1 MSLKNL
7 IPTWFDEIATSGDDE
22 TKIENIA
29 KIKQY
34 FLDQKD
40 PLLEI
45 TYFKEL
51 LSYSSDINNDVRES
65 VADFIEEAGNKF
77 QEKIPDLLPP
87 LSRLVSDPVPRVS
100 KRGIR
105 ASSWVLKTAYRWIVD
120 AFKVKTTEEIQEV
133 WNHLN
138 FLKSQIINM
147 VESDNEGVRMQSI
160 KFIENVIL
168 FQTYLDPETPKSPSD
183 FSLNDMLF
191 TLEGT
196 CCRNL
201 EEEACKL
208 VDTLINYLKSSFITS
223 IYLITSMGTLGQ
235 IAKLRPKFSAQVFE
249 AIIRLKKNF
258 PPTLSASQIIGI
270 KKESMRLLKILT
282 NNVKIKQES
291 RDNFNSPVKRLLEQP
306 KVESG
311 WKKLKLLQE
320 DEISDDL
327 IAKNFTVN
335 TAVEMVID
343 AIAHVP
349 SNMTPEEFTKK
360 NPGFSVS
367 ADPEIQRRVIA
378 KSLATQLKQSN
389 ELQLVKIND
398 KINSEFIKFKSMKN
412 IASLSSADKQK
423 MLLRSIDRIISYENS
438 ILTGQHVSNKI
449 KILIRMATI
458 NAEIKKLLL
467 IYVSEDVKN
476 KMDLALSLVYEEYAL
491 NHGFKRKI
499 ITSTTEAPFQAYNH
513 LLSTI
518 VKIIESHPDRE
529 VLLTRFYLAVP
540 VISKEMIRFL
550 TTKTPPE
557 TLTLLKELVFRRT
570 TNKLEFLKILL
581 GLTTHQDSSISDP
594 AVDIISGLY
603 NHDELRQSI
612 SEYLKANLE
621 FLKLKNP
628 PEVLLRKNLD
638 RKMEHRWA
646 NSMVQ
651 SCLKLYQAL
660 LKEDKSLIYQLIK
673 IYPLM
678 TMDVKTSVKKLMERS
693 IRCFGANSPEL
704 LRIVETCPEGAESL
718 VTRFVHTLTE
728 NRIPSSELVEKM
740 QRIYETR
747 SLNVVF
753 LIPIVRGLSRE
764 QVFSVLPKLITRNTL
779 ITKEVIKRLFFV
791 GEYTEFLI
799 TPVEFMITVHNFKK
813 DVTDLKT
820 IMICIS
826 MCLAEKKIFTQQ
838 VLQIVIS
845 CLLNQTSLPI
855 TLMRTVMQILSQ
867 YPEMEKFVLSVL
879 QKLILKK
886 VWELPKLWQGF
897 AKCCEMLKK
906 KSFAIIHQLPQESI
920 DNLFKIVPGLK
931 NNYID
936 YLKPNSNFQRDNNN
950 EICSSKAVPFVSI
963 V

>member
-1 MSLKNL
+1 MSSLKNL

-40 PLLEI
+40 PRLEI
-45 TYFKEL
+45 AYFQEL

-65 VADFIEEAGNKF
+65 IADFIEEAAGNKF

-87 LSRLVSDPVPRVS
+87 LSRLVSDPVPKVS

-105 ASSWVLKTAYRWIVD
+105 ASSWVLKAAYRWIVD
-120 AFKVKTTEEIQEV
+120 ASKVKITKEIQEV

-147 VESDNEGVRMQSI
+147 VESENEGVRMQAI
-160 KFIENVIL
+160 KFIENVVL
-168 FQTYLDPETPKSPSD
+168 FQTYLDPETPKSQSD

-201 EEEACKL
+201 EEEACRL
-208 VDTLINYLKSSFITS
+208 VETMINYLQSSFITS
-223 IYLITSMGTLGQ
+223 IYLITSMGALGQ
-235 IAKLRPKFSAQVFE
+235 IAKLRPKFTAQVIE
-249 AIIRLKKNF
+249 AIIRLRKDL
-258 PPTLSASQIIGI
+258 PPTLSASQIVGI
-270 KKESMRLLKILT
+270 KKESMRLIKILT
-282 NNVKIKQES
+282 SNVKIKQEP
-291 RDNFNSPVKRLLEQP
+291 RDNCNSPVKRPLEQP
-306 KVESG
+306 KVDSR
-311 WKKLKLLQE
+311 WKKLKLLQK

-327 IAKNFTVN
+327 IVKNLTVN
-335 TAVEMVID
+335 TEMVID
-343 AIAHVP
+343 AIARVP
-349 SNMTPEEFTKK
+349 GNITPEEFEKK
-360 NPGFSVS
+360 NSGFSVS
-367 ADPEIQRRVIA
+367 ADPEIKRRVIA
-378 KSLATQLKQSN
+378 KSLVMTQLKQSN
-389 ELQLVKIND
+389 ELHND
-398 KINSEFIKFKSMKN
+398 KIDSEFIKLKSMKN
-412 IASLSSADKQK
+412 IVSLSSADKQI
-423 MLLRSIDRIISYENS
+423 MLVRSIDRIISYENS

-449 KILIRMATI
+449 KILVRMATI
-458 NAEIKKLLL
+458 NVEIKKLLL
-467 IYVSEDVKN
+467 IYISEDVKN
-476 KMDLALSLVYEEYAL
+476 RIDLALSMVYEEYAL

-499 ITSTTEAPFQAYNH
+499 IIAKTTEGPFQLPYNY
-513 LLSTI
+513 LLSAI
-518 VKIIESHPDRE
+518 IKIIESHPDRA

-540 VISKEMIRFL
+540 VISKEMIRSL

-570 TNKLEFLKILL
+570 TNKLEFLNILL

-594 AVDIISGLY
+594 AVDIILGLY
-603 NHDELRQSI
+603 NHGELRQSI
-612 SEYLKANLE
+612 SEYLKANLN
-621 FLKLKNP
+621 FLRLKNP
-628 PEVLLRKNLD
+628 PQVLLRKNVD

-660 LKEDKSLIYQLIK
+660 LKEDKSLIYQLVK

-678 TMDVKTSVKKLMERS
+678 TVDVKTSVKILMERS

-728 NRIPSSELVEKM
+728 NRIPSSELVARM
-740 QRIYETR
+740 QKIYETR
-747 SLNVVF
+747 SLDIVF
-753 LIPIVRGLSRE
+753 LIPVVRGLSRE

-779 ITKEVIKRLFFV
+779 ITKEVIKRLFFIR
-791 GEYTEFLI
+791 EYTEFLI

-826 MCLAEKKIFTQQ
+826 MCLAEKKIFTQE
-838 VLQIVIS
+838 VLQIVVS
-845 CLLNQTSLPI
+845 CLLDQTCLPI
-855 TLMRTVMQILSQ
+855 TLMRTVMQILSL

-879 QKLILKK
+879 KKLILKK

-897 AKCCEMLKK
+897 AKCCEMLKE
-906 KSFAIIHQLPQESI
+906 KSFAVIHQLPQESI

-931 NNYID
+931 NDYID

-950 EICSSKAVPFVSI
+950 EIFSSKAVPFVSI